1 MLSAQVTVT
10 PHLKWSNLM
19 TTTEKNNWHLSK
31 SVPVSLILALV
42 IQAAAIVWTVSQMQS
57 SIEANAMSIVRI
69 ETRTEKL
76 ELAVQGQAVALARID
91 ENIKAIRMSVERIA
105 SKD

>member
-1 MLSAQVTVT
+1 
-10 PHLKWSNLM
+10 M
-19 TTTEKNNWHLSK
+19 TKEQNNSWHLSK
-31 SVPVSLILALV
+31 SVPVSLIVALV
-42 IQAAAIVWTVSQMQS
+42 LQAAAIVWTVSQMQS
-57 SIEANAMSIVRI
+57 SIAANANSIVRI

>member
-1 MLSAQVTVT
+1 VSKEQ
-10 PHLKWSNLM
+10 
-19 TTTEKNNWHLSK
+19 NNNSWHLSK

-42 IQAAAIVWTVSQMQS
+42 LQASAIVWTVSQMQS
-57 SIEANAMSIVRI
+57 SIAANASSILKI

-91 ENIKAIRMSVERIA
+91 ENIKAIRTHVERIA

>member
-1 MLSAQVTVT
+1 VSKEQ
-10 PHLKWSNLM
+10 
-19 TTTEKNNWHLSK
+19 NNNSWHLSK
-31 SVPVSLILALV
+31 SVPVSLIVALV
-42 IQAAAIVWTVSQMQS
+42 LQASAIVWTVSQMQS
-57 SIEANAMSIVRI
+57 SIAANASSILKI

-91 ENIKAIRMSVERIA
+91 ENIKAIRTHVERIA

>member
-1 MLSAQVTVT
+1 M
-10 PHLKWSNLM
+10 
-19 TTTEKNNWHLSK
+19 EKNSWHLSK

-57 SIEANAMSIVRI
+57 NIEANAMSIVKI

-76 ELAVQGQAVALARID
+76 EMAVQGQAVALARID

>member
-1 MLSAQVTVT
+1 MQVKVT

-19 TTTEKNNWHLSK
+19 TTEKNNSWHLSK
-31 SVPVSLILALV
+31 SVPVSLIVALV
-42 IQAAAIVWTVSQMQS
+42 LQAAAIVWTVSQMQS
-57 SIEANAMSIVRI
+57 NIEANAMSIVKI

>member
-1 MLSAQVTVT
+1 VSKEQ
-10 PHLKWSNLM
+10 
-19 TTTEKNNWHLSK
+19 NNNNSWHLSK
-31 SVPVSLILALV
+31 SVPVSLIVALV
-42 IQAAAIVWTVSQMQS
+42 LQASAIVWTVSQMQS
-57 SIEANAMSIVRI
+57 SIAANASSILKI

>member
-1 MLSAQVTVT
+1 MSKEQ
-10 PHLKWSNLM
+10 
-19 TTTEKNNWHLSK
+19 NNSWHLSK
-31 SVPVSLILALV
+31 SVPVSLIVALV
-42 IQAAAIVWTVSQMQS
+42 LQAAAIVWTVSQMQS
-57 SIEANAMSIVRI
+57 SITANANSIVRI
-69 ETRTEKL
+69 EIRTEKL

>member
-1 MLSAQVTVT
+1 M
-10 PHLKWSNLM
+10 
-19 TTTEKNNWHLSK
+19 EKNSWHLSK

-57 SIEANAMSIVRI
+57 NIEANAMSIVKI

-105 SKD
+105 SQN